1 MRLLSLHHTF
11 GHHADGHF
19 EAITEALQAAGLAVI
34 QQGLPVIVCF
44 AQLYLSPDDL
54 KHGGMS
60 LKGCEASIR
69 TFASKN
75 GSCCTGPEAE
85 KIIRKYFG
93 LPEQTA
99 APKPEPAAPP
109 APAGNIVN
117 LEDFFG

>member
-1 MRLLSLHHTF
+1 MQNQYLQ
-11 GHHADGHF
+11 
-19 EAITEALQAAGLAVI
+19 EVTEI
-34 QQGLPVIVCF
+34 IRKQQGPRGPVWMCGE
-44 AQLYLSPDDL
+44 QLLEMIAPDEEAAKLVLDDL

-60 LKGCEASIR
+60 LKACEANIR
-69 TFASKN
+69 TFACKN

-85 KIIRKYFG
+85 KIIRTYFG

>member
-1 MRLLSLHHTF
+1 MQNQYLQ
-11 GHHADGHF
+11 
-19 EAITEALQAAGLAVI
+19 EVTELI
-34 QQGLPVIVCF
+34 RKQQGPRGPVWMCGE
-44 AQLYLSPDDL
+44 QLLEMIAPDEEAAKLVLDDL

-60 LKGCEASIR
+60 LKGCEDNIR
-69 TFASKN
+69 AFARKN
-75 GSCCTGPEAE
+75 GSCCTGQEAE

-99 APKPEPAAPP
+99 APRPEPAAPP

>member
-1 MRLLSLHHTF
+1 MQNQYLQ
-11 GHHADGHF
+11 
-19 EAITEALQAAGLAVI
+19 EVTEI
-34 QQGLPVIVCF
+34 IRKQQGPRGPVWMCGE
-44 AQLYLSPDDL
+44 QLLEMIEPDEEAAKLVLDDL

-60 LKGCEASIR
+60 LKGCEANIR
-69 TFASKN
+69 AFASKN

-93 LPEQTA
+93 LPEQTDA
-99 APKPEPAAPP
+99 TKPEPAATP

>member
-1 MRLLSLHHTF
+1 MKNPYLQ
-11 GHHADGHF
+11 
-19 EAITEALQAAGLAVI
+19 EVTEI
-34 QQGLPVIVCF
+34 IRKQQGPRGQVWMCGE
-44 AQLYLSPDDL
+44 QLLEMIAPDEAAAKLVLNDL

-60 LKGCEASIR
+60 LKGCEANIR
-69 TFASKN
+69 AFAQKN

-93 LPEQTA
+93 LPEQTE

-109 APAGNIVN
+109 ATAGNIVN

>member
-1 MRLLSLHHTF
+1 MQNQYLQEVT
-11 GHHADGHF
+11 
-19 EAITEALQAAGLAVI
+19 ALI
-34 QQGLPVIVCF
+34 RKQQGQRGPVWMCGE
-44 AQLYLSPDDL
+44 QLLEMIAPDEAVAKLVLNDL

-60 LKGCEASIR
+60 LKACEAKIR
-69 TFASKN
+69 AFAQKN
-75 GSCCTGPEAE
+75 GSCCTGAEAE

>member
-1 MRLLSLHHTF
+1 MQNQYLQEVT
-11 GHHADGHF
+11 
-19 EAITEALQAAGLAVI
+19 ALI
-34 QQGLPVIVCF
+34 RKQQGPRGPVWMCGE
-44 AQLYLSPDDL
+44 QLLEMITPDEAASKLVLDDL
-54 KHGGMS
+54 QHGGMS
-60 LKGCEASIR
+60 LKGCEAGIR
-69 TFASKN
+69 AFAYKN
-75 GSCCTGPEAE
+75 GSCCTGQEAE

>member
-1 MRLLSLHHTF
+1 MQNQYLQEVT
-11 GHHADGHF
+11 
-19 EAITEALQAAGLAVI
+19 ALI
-34 QQGLPVIVCF
+34 RKQQGPRGPVWMCGE
-44 AQLYLSPDDL
+44 QLLEMITPDEAASKLVLNDL

-60 LKGCEASIR
+60 LRDCEANIR
-69 TFASKN
+69 AFASKN
-75 GSCCTGPEAE
+75 GSCCTGAEAE

-93 LPEQTA
+93 LLARAE

>member
-1 MRLLSLHHTF
+1 MKNPYLQ
-11 GHHADGHF
+11 
-19 EAITEALQAAGLAVI
+19 EVTEI
-34 QQGLPVIVCF
+34 IRKQQGPRGPVRMCGE
-44 AQLYLSPDDL
+44 QLLEMIAPDEATAKLVLDDL

-60 LKGCEASIR
+60 LKACEANIR
-69 TFASKN
+69 AFAQKN

-99 APKPEPAAPP
+99 APKPEPEPTAPP

>member
-1 MRLLSLHHTF
+1 MQNQYLQEVT
-11 GHHADGHF
+11 
-19 EAITEALQAAGLAVI
+19 ALI
-34 QQGLPVIVCF
+34 RKQQGQRGPVWMCGE
-44 AQLYLSPDDL
+44 QLLEMITPDEAAAKLVLDDL
-54 KHGGMS
+54 QHGGMS
-60 LKGCEASIR
+60 LKDCEANIR
-69 TFASKN
+69 TFAYKN
-75 GSCCTGPEAE
+75 GSCCTGAEAE

>member
-1 MRLLSLHHTF
+1 MQNQYLQ
-11 GHHADGHF
+11 
-19 EAITEALQAAGLAVI
+19 EVTEI
-34 QQGLPVIVCF
+34 IRKQQGPRGPVWMCGE
-44 AQLYLSPDDL
+44 QLLEMIAPDEEAAKLVLDDL

-60 LKGCEASIR
+60 HKGCEANIR
-69 TFASKN
+69 AFARKN

-109 APAGNIVN
+109 APDGNIVN

>member
-1 MRLLSLHHTF
+1 MQNQYLQ
-11 GHHADGHF
+11 
-19 EAITEALQAAGLAVI
+19 EVTEI
-34 QQGLPVIVCF
+34 IRKQQGQRGPVWMCGE
-44 AQLYLSPDDL
+44 QLLEMITPDEAASKLVLNDL
-54 KHGGMS
+54 QHGGMS
-60 LKGCEASIR
+60 LKGCEANIR
-69 TFASKN
+69 AFASKN

-85 KIIRKYFG
+85 KVIRKYFG